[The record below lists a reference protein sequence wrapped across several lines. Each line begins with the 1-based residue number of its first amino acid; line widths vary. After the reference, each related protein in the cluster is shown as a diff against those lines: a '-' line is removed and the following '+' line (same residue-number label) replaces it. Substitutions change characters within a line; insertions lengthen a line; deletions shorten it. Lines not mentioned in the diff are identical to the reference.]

1 MSGEEKESS
10 KRKAEPETKKDT
22 SSKTKDLE
30 VIQKEENDKDKCQI
44 NANKIIY
51 FKIINNEVEF
61 DDFQNMNL
69 ENSFQPTYT
78 YELFANE
85 VIHGYKGLKV
95 LISLTPKSFF
105 AHLNIQ
111 YAEKLDVNDDI
122 ENILAL
128 HFKERFTRNKA
139 TFISKLNEENK
150 IIPKG
155 KLIFSENNR
164 KIYNVDILKDD
175 YTEENYSIQA
185 LCTFF
190 IDAASFIPIEEN
202 FWGYF
207 IIVENVEIKDKK
219 DENENWRILGIC
231 SYKNFHIELYKYFT
245 MLSQFLILPPYQRK
259 GLGTFLLENIYK
271 YLFNEDKNCLE
282 IMTEDPSIEFI
293 LMRDYTITKLM
304 AKEKLIDN
312 LLNLIKD
319 KTIET
324 KEVFDKFILSSD
336 DIKKISKKL
345 KLQDIL
351 ITRAIEIIKYGLVL
365 NSKEMLKHFEEE
377 KKKNMT
383 KMFEENSIENAK
395 AKRIRG
401 PFIFF
406 GDDLDYNY
414 KTDYE
419 EKSDY
424 LVKQKVEI
432 LYPEYIGDI
441 EKIVRKVNEM
451 IFNYKSTLTKN
462 A

>member
-51 FKIINNEVEF
+51 FKIINNEAEF

-85 VIHGYKGLKV
+85 VIHGYKGLKI
-95 LISLTPKSFF
+95 LISLTPKTFF

-219 DENENWRILGIC
+219 DEKENWRILGIC

-271 YLFNEDKNCLE
+271 YLFNEDKKCLE

-319 KTIET
+319 KTIEK
-324 KEVFDKFILSSD
+324 KEEFDKFILSPD

-365 NSKEMLKHFEEE
+365 NSKEMLKLFEEE
-377 KKKNMT
+377 KKQNMT

-451 IFNYKSTLTKN
+451 IINYKSTLTKN

>member
-1 MSGEEKESS
+1 MSAEEKESS

-51 FKIINNEVEF
+51 FKIISNEAEF

-95 LISLTPKSFF
+95 LISLTPKTFF
-105 AHLNIQ
+105 AHLNVQ

-139 TFISKLNEENK
+139 TFISKLSEENK

-207 IIVENVEIKDKK
+207 IIVENVENKDKK
-219 DENENWRILGIC
+219 DEKENWRILGIC

-271 YLFNEDKNCLE
+271 YLFKEDKNCLE

-324 KEVFDKFILSSD
+324 KEVFVKFILSPD

-365 NSKEMLKHFEEE
+365 NSKEMLKLFEEE
-377 KKKNMT
+377 KKQNMT

>member
-51 FKIINNEVEF
+51 FKIISNEAEF
-61 DDFQNMNL
+61 DDFQNMNF

-95 LISLTPKSFF
+95 LISLTPKTFF

-111 YAEKLDVNDDI
+111 YAEKLDMNDDI

-207 IIVENVEIKDKK
+207 IIVENVENKDKK
-219 DENENWRILGIC
+219 DEKENWRTLGIC

-319 KTIET
+319 KTIEK
-324 KEVFDKFILSSD
+324 KEEFDKFILSPD
-336 DIKKISKKL
+336 DVKKISKKL

-365 NSKEMLKHFEEE
+365 NSKEMLKLFEEE
-377 KKKNMT
+377 KKQNMT

>member
-51 FKIINNEVEF
+51 FKIISNEAEF

-95 LISLTPKSFF
+95 LISLTPKTFF

-111 YAEKLDVNDDI
+111 YAEKLDMNDDI

-164 KIYNVDILKDD
+164 KIYNVDILKVD

-207 IIVENVEIKDKK
+207 IIVENVENKDKK
-219 DENENWRILGIC
+219 DEKENWRTLGIC

-319 KTIET
+319 KTIEK
-324 KEVFDKFILSSD
+324 KEEFDKFILSPD
-336 DIKKISKKL
+336 DVKKISKKL

-365 NSKEMLKHFEEE
+365 NSKEMLKLFEEE
-377 KKKNMT
+377 KKQNMT

>member
-1 MSGEEKESS
+1 MSAEEKESS

-51 FKIINNEVEF
+51 FKIINNEAEF

-85 VIHGYKGLKV
+85 VIHGYKGLKI
-95 LISLTPKSFF
+95 LISLTPKTFF

-150 IIPKG
+150 VIPKG

-207 IIVENVEIKDKK
+207 IIVENVENKDKK
-219 DENENWRILGIC
+219 DEKENWRTLGIC

-259 GLGTFLLENIYK
+259 GLGTFLLENIY
-271 YLFNEDKNCLE
+271 
-282 IMTEDPSIEFI
+282 S
-293 LMRDYTITKLM
+293 TK
-304 AKEKLIDN
+304 
-312 LLNLIKD
+312 IK
-319 KTIET
+319 I
-324 KEVFDKFILSSD
+324 
-336 DIKKISKKL
+336 
-345 KLQDIL
+345 
-351 ITRAIEIIKYGLVL
+351 A
-365 NSKEMLKHFEEE
+365 
-377 KKKNMT
+377 
-383 KMFEENSIENAK
+383 
-395 AKRIRG
+395 
-401 PFIFF
+401 
-406 GDDLDYNY
+406 
-414 KTDYE
+414 
-419 EKSDY
+419 
-424 LVKQKVEI
+424 
-432 LYPEYIGDI
+432 
-441 EKIVRKVNEM
+441 
-451 IFNYKSTLTKN
+451 
-462 A
+462 

>member
-1 MSGEEKESS
+1 MSAEEKESS

-51 FKIINNEVEF
+51 FKIISNEAEF
-61 DDFQNMNL
+61 DAFQNMNL

-85 VIHGYKGLKV
+85 VIHGYKGLKI
-95 LISLTPKSFF
+95 LISLTPKTFF

-207 IIVENVEIKDKK
+207 IIVENVENKDKK
-219 DENENWRILGIC
+219 DEKENWRILGIC

-319 KTIET
+319 KTIEK
-324 KEVFDKFILSSD
+324 KEEFDKFILSPD

-365 NSKEMLKHFEEE
+365 NSKEMLKLFEEE

>member
-1 MSGEEKESS
+1 MSAEEKESS

-85 VIHGYKGLKV
+85 VIHGYKGLKI
-95 LISLTPKSFF
+95 LISLTPKTFF

-122 ENILAL
+122 ENTLAL

-150 IIPKG
+150 VIPKG

-219 DENENWRILGIC
+219 DEKENWRILGIC

-319 KTIET
+319 KTIEK
-324 KEVFDKFILSSD
+324 KEVFDKFILSPD

-365 NSKEMLKHFEEE
+365 NSKEMLKLFEEE
-377 KKKNMT
+377 KKQNMT

>member
-1 MSGEEKESS
+1 MSAEEKESS

-85 VIHGYKGLKV
+85 VIHGYKGLKI
-95 LISLTPKSFF
+95 LISLTPKTFF

-122 ENILAL
+122 ENTLAL

-150 IIPKG
+150 VIPKG

-219 DENENWRILGIC
+219 DEKENWRILGIC

-271 YLFNEDKNCLE
+271 YLYNEDKNCLE

-324 KEVFDKFILSSD
+324 KEVFNKFILSPD

-365 NSKEMLKHFEEE
+365 NSKEMLKLFEEE
-377 KKKNMT
+377 KKQNMT

-414 KTDYE
+414 KKDYE

>member
-1 MSGEEKESS
+1 MSAEEKESS

-51 FKIINNEVEF
+51 FKIISNEAEF

-95 LISLTPKSFF
+95 LISLTPKTFF

-207 IIVENVEIKDKK
+207 IIVENVENKDKK
-219 DENENWRILGIC
+219 DEKENWRTLGIC

-319 KTIET
+319 KTIEK
-324 KEVFDKFILSSD
+324 KEVFDKFILSPD

-365 NSKEMLKHFEEE
+365 NSKEMLKLFEEE
-377 KKKNMT
+377 KKQNMT

>member
-51 FKIINNEVEF
+51 FKIINTEAEF
-61 DDFQNMNL
+61 DAFQNMNL

-95 LISLTPKSFF
+95 LISLTPKTFF

-207 IIVENVEIKDKK
+207 IIVENVENKDKK
-219 DENENWRILGIC
+219 DEKENWRTLGIC

-319 KTIET
+319 KTIEK
-324 KEVFDKFILSSD
+324 KEEFDKFILSPD
-336 DIKKISKKL
+336 DVKKISKKL

-365 NSKEMLKHFEEE
+365 NSKEMLKLFEEE
-377 KKKNMT
+377 KKQNMT